1 MKRNYWENMASSYQE
16 EIFDVLQQD
25 KKKLLVRAIRKYSK
39 PSQQVIDI
47 GCAVGKWLPVLSPVF
62 KKVIAL
68 DISIN
73 NLKIAQRLH
82 PTLENVDY
90 KRADMSNPALRV
102 PKVEFGICINAIL
115 TPHAKD
121 RLIFFNNLKK
131 CIKPNGFLVLTV
143 PSLESYLLTRIVQ
156 QQFNIDKKEFSESI
170 TGKKALI
177 KWKNLIQGVGE
188 IDQVP
193 HKHFLKEELI
203 LMLKKSGFDVLEIK
217 KIEYPWT
224 TEFNRPPR
232 WLHSPKPWDW
242 MVVAKKD

>member
-1 MKRNYWENMASSYQE
+1 MKRNYWENMAASYQE

-25 KKKLLVRAIRKYSK
+25 KKKLLVRAIRKYSN
-39 PSQQVIDI
+39 PNQQVIDI
-47 GCAVGKWLPVLSPVF
+47 GCAVGKWLPVLSPLF

-73 NLKIAQRLH
+73 NLKIAQQLH
-82 PTLENVDY
+82 PGLKNVDY
-90 KRADMSNPALRV
+90 KRADMSSPTLRV

-121 RLIFFNNLKK
+121 RLVFFNNLKK
-131 CIKPNGFLVLTV
+131 CIKKNGTLVLTV

-156 QQFNIDKKEFSESI
+156 QQFNIDKKEFKELISS
-170 TGKKALI
+170 KKALV
-177 KWKNLIQGVGE
+177 KWKNIMQGVGE
-188 IDQVP
+188 IDHVP
-193 HKHFLKEELI
+193 HKHFLEEELT
-203 LMLKKSGFDVLEIK
+203 LNLNKSGFQVLEIK
-217 KIEYPWT
+217 KIEYPWS